1 MINKLMSPTPLVLQ
15 NVVPTA
21 RTGIGSFLEAGMW
34 EDVGGGG
41 GRGEVAACPRERID
55 VKEGKDFV
63 GLKEL

>member
-1 MINKLMSPTPLVLQ
+1 V
-15 NVVPTA
+15 
-21 RTGIGSFLEAGMW
+21 GGC
-34 EDVGGGG
+34 GGGG